1 MAGTTAYP
9 ALVPTLDEL
18 LHAAVGGVGG
28 TERPGQVEMA
38 HAVADAIDGKGHLLV
53 QAGTGT
59 GKSLAYLVPAVQH
72 AMDTGTPTVVA
83 TATLALQ
90 AQIVDRD
97 MPRLAESLAPLLGRR
112 PTYALVKGR
121 RNYLCAH
128 KLEGGFPDDD
138 VDTLMSVG
146 AVDQQ
151 ASRLG
156 AEVVRLRDWAEVTES
171 GDRDELVPGV
181 SERAWRQ
188 VSVSAEECLGGRCP
202 MVSECFVERSRE
214 AARDVDVI
222 VTNHSF
228 MAIDAFEGRQML
240 PEHDV
245 LVVDEGHELVD
256 RVTSTITDEV
266 TPGMV
271 RAAAKRA
278 GRQADSSSTMDE
290 AADLLES
297 VLEPAP
303 EGRLT
308 GIPDSVAMA
317 LGRVRDTARAVQSEL
332 KPQQGEEPDGGRQ
345 VARAAVDEVFENASR
360 ILEERELDVVWLN
373 RDPRRGPVLRVA
385 PMSVAMLV
393 RDKVFSERTVVL
405 TSATLELGGSFDA
418 VAGTIG
424 LRGEGAPPW
433 RGLDVGSPFAY
444 PEQGI
449 AYVARHL
456 PAPGRD
462 GLATET
468 LDEIEALVRAAGG
481 RTLGLFSS
489 MRAAKE
495 ATEAMR
501 ERFADA
507 EGEIAFLCQG
517 EDQISTLVRQFAR
530 DPRTCLFG
538 TLSLWQG
545 VDVPGS
551 SCQLVIIDRIPF
563 PRPDDPLASARSQAI
578 ARMGGNGFMAVSATH
593 AALRLAQGAGRLIR
607 RADDRGVVAF
617 LDNRMMTAR
626 YAGFLQ
632 RSLPPF
638 WPTADR
644 AMVLAA
650 LKRLDE
656 TAEPP
661 QPVAEP
667 ALRGLTGRRRGS
679 GGRHRPRYGCRGT
692 RRGGTSRRRGPA
704 PAGVVAHR
712 RHPRPRVDRAGG
724 RGAARRHRA
733 GAHPRRAGRVDGA
746 AGRGGL
752 GPPRR
757 PRSRG
762 RHRPDPH
769 LRLGVC
775 RVRSQAS
782 TWRGEVKRTTGGP
795 PASAAQAA
803 MVACFVGNERKC
815 HAMIES
821 VEKVR
826 PHDSVLPPQNSSRV
840 SRRCQVRRNSRARLT
855 RRG

>member
-1 MAGTTAYP
+1 MEDAAGGGRTAYP

-28 TERPGQVEMA
+28 TERPGQVQMA
-38 HAVADAIDGKGHLLV
+38 HAVADAVDGRGHLLV

-188 VSVSAEECLGGRCP
+188 VSVSAEECLGSRCP
-202 MVSECFVERSRE
+202 MVAECFVERSRE

-228 MAIDAFEGRQML
+228 MAIDAFEGRQLL

-278 GRQADSSSTMDE
+278 GRQADASSTMEE

-308 GIPDSVAMA
+308 GIPDSLAMA
-317 LGRVRDTARAVQSEL
+317 LGRLRDTARAVQSEL

-360 ILEERELDVVWLN
+360 VLEERELDVVWLN

-393 RDKVFSERTVVL
+393 REKVFSERTVIL

-424 LRGEGAPPW
+424 LRGEGSPAW

-501 ERFADA
+501 ERFPDA
-507 EGEIAFLCQG
+507 RATAAGAAGEIAFLCQG

-530 DPRTCLFG
+530 DPGTCLFG

-656 TAEPP
+656 SAEPP
-661 QPVAEP
+661 LPVAEP
-667 ALRGLTGRRRGS
+667 ALRGLTG
-679 GGRHRPRYGCRGT
+679 
-692 RRGGTSRRRGPA
+692 A
-704 PAGVVAHR
+704 V
-712 RHPRPRVDRAGG
+712 
-724 RGAARRHRA
+724 AARIERPVAEDPPPPESSRTAVTHGHAWTEQEDEELR
-733 GAHPRRAGRVDGA
+733 DGIELGLTLDELA
-746 AGRGGL
+746 ESMELPVEAVSARLGGL
-752 GPPRR
+752 GLEA
-757 PRSRG
+757 G
-762 RHRPDPH
+762 
-769 LRLGVC
+769 
-775 RVRSQAS
+775 
-782 TWRGEVKRTTGGP
+782 TGP
-795 PASAAQAA
+795 T
-803 MVACFVGNERKC
+803 
-815 HAMIES
+815 
-821 VEKVR
+821 
-826 PHDSVLPPQNSSRV
+826 
-840 SRRCQVRRNSRARLT
+840 LT
-855 RRG
+855 FD